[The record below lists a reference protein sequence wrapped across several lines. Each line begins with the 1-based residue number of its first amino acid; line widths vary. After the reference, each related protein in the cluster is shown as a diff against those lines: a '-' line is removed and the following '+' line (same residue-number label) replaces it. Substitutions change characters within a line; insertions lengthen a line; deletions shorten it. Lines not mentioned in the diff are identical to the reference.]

1 MARILSPKDAHVI
14 LNAIASQALGK
25 SALAAT
31 DTSSFVSVG
40 ETVLASGIENTLNA
54 LSIVIGKTIVGVK
67 PYTAKITLFQEENTG
82 LYSSRIRKIT
92 FYDKTSKAAGF
103 VNTDLYTQNLYNGA
117 ENTSSANAVGS
128 MYEQDKPVAIEF
140 NFGGASVWDLEMT
153 IYEDQLKAA
162 FRNESEFLAFWN
174 GLVTTKQNEI
184 EETKE
189 QFNRM
194 TLLNFMAGLYDLDA
208 AAPNGRVINL
218 TSAFNTKYGTSYTS
232 AQLRSTYLKEFLGFM
247 VSEIK
252 KQSGYMEER
261 SALRHWNPSVT
272 RDGVTYDKILKHTP
286 KADQR
291 LMLYKDLF
299 VEAEA
304 LVLPE
309 IFHEGMLSIGN
320 YEGVGFWQS
329 EITRPAISVTPAIP
343 NTSNPAAQTEGQ
355 AVALDYVVGILFDK
369 DAIITNF
376 QFESADSTP
385 LEARKRYRNVWYHN
399 MKNSINDFTENAV
412 LFIMAD

>member
-1 MARILSPKDAHVI
+1 MARLLTPKDAHVI

-25 SALAAT
+25 TALTAT
-31 DTSSFVSVG
+31 DTSTFVSVG
-40 ETVLASGIENTLNA
+40 ESVLNTGIENTLNA
-54 LSIVIGKTIVGVK
+54 LSIVIGRTIIGVK

-82 LYSSRIRKIT
+82 LYSSRIRKIS
-92 FYDKTSKAAGF
+92 FYDKDAKAAGF
-103 VNTDLYTQNLYNGA
+103 VNTDLYTQNLYNGRD
-117 ENTSSANAVGS
+117 NTSSTNAVGS
-128 MYEQDKPVAIEF
+128 MWEQDKPVAIEF

-174 GLVTTKQNEI
+174 GLMTTKQNEI
-184 EETKE
+184 EEIKE

-194 TLLNFMAGLYDLDA
+194 TLLNYMAGLYDLDTA
-208 AAPNGRVINL
+208 TPNGRVINL
-218 TSAFNTKYGTSYTS
+218 TSAFNAKFGTSYTS

-247 VSEIK
+247 VAEIK

-272 RDGVTYDKILKHTP
+272 RDGVTYDKLLKHTP

-299 VEAEA
+299 VDAEA

-309 IFHEGMLSIGN
+309 IFHDGMLSVGN

-329 EITRPAISVTPAIP
+329 ELNRPAISVTPAIP
-343 NTSNPAAQTEGQ
+343 NTANPAEQTAGQ

-385 LEARKRYRNVWYHN
+385 LEARKKYRNIWYHN
-399 MKNSINDFTENAV
+399 VKNAMNDFTENAV